1 MISRHDLI
9 AAGGSFYVE
18 RFKHNPEAKGGWG
31 AATDGHLVHVMVDR
45 PSRGSAYVTSIT
57 TMGRDNVN
65 FNRGPTEDAGTTS
78 IVDRREALAK
88 FVEKG
93 DPEAASALRIL
104 SKAPEEATR
113 PWETLGPMPLL
124 TKEQIQASGLNVDAL
139 LYVSTQAHSPPSQS
153 PSTDPRINEAAA
165 HYIRLGADPLART
178 PDGDCAARAG
188 VARGLDAFMTPQWV
202 NAKDLRTG
210 ETGLHELA
218 RTDKEEGLRKA
229 ISVGGRMDE
238 KDDRGRDVYQTLK
251 HPTPERIEL
260 LMELS
265 MHAYA
270 QASHEGLQRELGDEQ
285 AQEQA
290 VARPRRRM

>member
-9 AAGGSFYVE
+9 AAGGSFLIE
-18 RFKHNPEAKGGWG
+18 RFKHNRRANPNIGPSM
-31 AATDGHLVHVMVDR
+31 DGHMVHVMVDR
-45 PSRGSAYVTSIT
+45 PSRSSAYLASVT
-57 TMGRDNVN
+57 TMGRDAVKLGLDLPEA
-65 FNRGPTEDAGTTS
+65 RESHS
-78 IVDRREALAK
+78 IIDRREALAK

-139 LYVSTQAHSPPSQS
+139 LYVSTQAHSLPSQS

-265 MHAYA
+265 MRAYA
-270 QASHEGLQRELGDEQ
+270 KASHDGLKREIGVEQ
-285 AQEQA
+285 AEVQA